1 MEQELLS
8 LLNED
13 NVKLLAKEI
22 IDEMVEFGDEKNI
35 EIDYQ
40 LSGGKMISRDINTI
54 FFYNSKENT
63 LLRVLVEKAQK
74 IEDISYDAH
83 DKLLQFEKSLEKEM
97 NEKYKEII
105 KNKIRQFTPLDHKQ
119 ISILTPEAR
128 NKILETIFPMNMSY
142 VVSCILNLLYAP
154 DGDGGYTVKVEKN
167 SPRGSISTQSV
178 ANDLIKRNAET
189 GKNYDE
195 IIKEQKE
202 LGNEQYK
209 YVMRAEKKYYDS
221 QCMVSMCINFN
232 PAPKEEVEK
241 VLKNL

>member
-22 IDEMVEFGDEKNI
+22 IDEMVESGDEKNI

-40 LSGGKMISRDINTI
+40 LSGGKMISQNINTI
-54 FFYNSKENT
+54 FSYNSRQGT
-63 LLRVLVEKAQK
+63 LLRLLTEKAQK
-74 IEDISYDAH
+74 VEALSYEAH
-83 DKLLQFEKSLEKEM
+83 DRLLQFEKSLAKEM
-97 NEKYKEII
+97 NEKYKEIV
-105 KNKIRQFTPLDHKQ
+105 KNKIRQFTPLDHRQ
-119 ISILTPEAR
+119 MAILTPDAR

-142 VVSCILNLLYAP
+142 IVSCVLNLVYDP
-154 DGDGGYTVKVEKN
+154 DGDGGYTIKVEKN

-178 ANDLIKRNAET
+178 ANDLIKRSAET

-195 IIKEQKE
+195 IIKEQKA

-209 YVMRAEKKYYDS
+209 YVVRAEKKYYDS
-221 QCMVSMCINFN
+221 QCVVSMYINFN

-241 VLKNL
+241 VLKGT